1 MNEPKFTNKQPSSEG
16 SVDSSGRKIALNTI
30 LLSATEFFT
39 RLVSLALIILVARLL
54 GPVMLGIYAFALG
67 LLRVCDIFLNFGL
80 DRYLQREVGREP
92 EGAGSLFSRV
102 FVLKSL
108 VYCLVLAVVLAL
120 SFLIIDEPLK
130 RGVLLILTA
139 ALFFR
144 THTASA
150 AALFRARQKAQ
161 YEAAVV
167 LTMRLFY
174 GGLGLAAVLSG
185 YGLLTLVSLELG
197 AQVVAFLA
205 AVWVFRQRL
214 ASPWHKVA
222 WADLKDLVALSK
234 DFFLIRLVLTL
245 SSSLNILLLSLLA
258 GDLLTGFYAAALR
271 LTSAFDFIPEAF
283 TGSFLPVI
291 SRQARENWPG
301 FVTVFRNYVKYLII
315 AGLGLTAALAS
326 MAPDL
331 VPLVFGAAFKPAV
344 PVLVLLALALS
355 LEFLNLSF
363 TNALIALN
371 AEGKLLRNF
380 TAVLLFNLLANLLL
394 IPVWQEQ
401 GAAWA
406 VVLAESLVLVLQLK
420 ALGRDRLQSLAL
432 GSVVW
437 RPVLAGLLA
446 LGWGCFLIRLPVPF
460 PAALVLTG
468 LGYLVGLFATGALS
482 LYELQTLKTWAA
494 EGRHAA

>member
-1 MNEPKFTNKQPSSEG
+1 M
-16 SVDSSGRKIALNTI
+16 DSSGRKIALNTV

-54 GPVMLGIYAFALG
+54 GPVMLGIYAFVLG

-92 EGAGSLFSRV
+92 EWAGPLFSRV

-120 SFLIIDEPLK
+120 SFTIIDEPVK
-130 RGVLLILTA
+130 RGVLLILTG

-144 THTASA
+144 THTASI
-150 AALFRARQKAQ
+150 AALFRAHQKAQ
-161 YEAAVV
+161 YEATVV
-167 LTMRLFY
+167 LTMRLLY

-197 AQVVAFLA
+197 AQIVAFLA
-205 AVWVFRQRL
+205 AFWVFTHRI

-222 WADLKDLVALSK
+222 WPDLKDLVALSK
-234 DFFLIRLVLTL
+234 DFFFIRLVLTL

-258 GDLLTGFYAAALR
+258 GDLVTGFYAAALR

-291 SRQARENWPG
+291 SRQARENWPN
-301 FVTVFRNYVKYLII
+301 FVAVFRNYVKYLII

-331 VPLVFGAAFKPAV
+331 IPLVFGPDFKPAV
-344 PVLVLLALALS
+344 PVLILLALALS
-355 LEFLNLSF
+355 FEFLNLSL

-371 AEGKLLRNF
+371 AESRLLKNF
-380 TAVLLFNLLANLLL
+380 TAVLFFNLLVNLLL
-394 IPVWQEQ
+394 IPIWREM

-420 ALGRDRLQSLAL
+420 ALGRDRLHSLAL
-432 GSVVW
+432 GNVVW
-437 RPVLAGLLA
+437 RPLLAGLLT
-446 LGWGCFLIRLPVPF
+446 LGWGYFLTRLSVPF
-460 PAALVLTG
+460 PAALALTG
-468 LGYLVGLFATGALS
+468 LVYLAGLFATGALS
-482 LYELQTLKTWAA
+482 LYELQALKTWAA

>member
-1 MNEPKFTNKQPSSEG
+1 M
-16 SVDSSGRKIALNTI
+16 DSSGRKIALNTA

-67 LLRVCDIFLNFGL
+67 LLRVGDIFLNFGL
-80 DRYLQREVGREP
+80 DRYLQREVGRQP
-92 EGAGSLFSRV
+92 QRAGPLFSRV
-102 FVLKSL
+102 FILKSL
-108 VYCLVLAVVLAL
+108 VYCVVLAAVLAL

-130 RGVLLILTA
+130 RGVLLILTG

-144 THTASA
+144 THTASV

-161 YEAAVV
+161 YEATVV
-167 LTMRLFY
+167 LTLRLLY

-185 YGLLTLVSLELG
+185 YGLLTLVSLELA
-197 AQVVAFLA
+197 AQIVAFLA
-205 AVWVFRQRL
+205 AVWVFRHRI
-214 ASPWHKVA
+214 ASPWHRVA
-222 WADLKDLVALSK
+222 WADLKDLVTLSK
-234 DFFLIRLVLTL
+234 DFFFIRLVLTL
-245 SSSLNILLLSLLA
+245 SGSLNILLLSLLA
-258 GDLLTGFYAAALR
+258 GDLVTGFYAAALR

-291 SRQARENWPG
+291 SRQARENWAG
-301 FVTVFRNYVKYLII
+301 FVATFRNYFKYLII
-315 AGLGLTAALAS
+315 AGLGLTACLAG

-331 VPLVFGAAFKPAV
+331 IPLVFGSDFQPAV
-344 PVLVLLALALS
+344 PVLTLLALGLTF
-355 LEFLNLSF
+355 EFLNLSF

-380 TAVLLFNLLANLLL
+380 TIVLFFNLLANVLL
-394 IPVWQEQ
+394 IPVWREQ

-406 VVLAESLVLVLQLK
+406 FILAESLVLVLQLK
-420 ALGRDRLQSLAL
+420 ALGRERLRSLAL
-432 GSVVW
+432 GTVVW
-437 RPVLAGLLA
+437 RPLLAGLLT

-460 PAALVLTG
+460 PAALTLTG

-482 LYELQTLKTWAA
+482 LYELQALKTWAA
-494 EGRHAA
+494 EGRHAV

>member
-1 MNEPKFTNKQPSSEG
+1 M
-16 SVDSSGRKIALNTI
+16 DSSGRKIALNTI

-80 DRYLQREVGREP
+80 DRYLQREVGRQP
-92 EGAGSLFSRV
+92 EGAGPLFSQV

-108 VYCLVLAVVLAL
+108 VYCLVLATVLAL

-130 RGVLLILTA
+130 RGVLLILTL

-144 THTASA
+144 THTVSV

-167 LTMRLFY
+167 LTMRLLY

-197 AQVVAFLA
+197 AQIVAFLA
-205 AVWVFRQRL
+205 AVWVFWRRL

-222 WADLKDLVALSK
+222 WADLKNLVTLSK
-234 DFFLIRLVLTL
+234 DFFFIRLVLTL
-245 SSSLNILLLSLLA
+245 SGSLNILLLSLLA
-258 GDLLTGFYAAALR
+258 GDMVTGFYAAALR

-291 SRQARENWPG
+291 SNQARENWAG
-301 FVTVFRNYVKYLII
+301 FMTVFRNYVKYLLI
-315 AGLGLTAALAS
+315 AGLGLTAGLAS
-326 MAPDL
+326 LSPGL
-331 VPLVFGAAFKPAV
+331 IPLVFGSAFQPAV
-344 PVLVLLALALS
+344 PVLTLLALGLT

-380 TAVLLFNLLANLLL
+380 TVVLFFNLLANLLL

-406 VVLAESLVLVLQLK
+406 FVWAESLVLILQLK
-420 ALGRDRLQSLAL
+420 AMGRDRLQSLGL
-432 GSVVW
+432 GGVVW
-437 RPVLAGLLA
+437 RPLLAGLLT
-446 LGWGCFLIRLPVPF
+446 LGWGCLLIRLPVPF
-460 PAALVLTG
+460 PAVLALTG

-482 LYELQTLKTWAA
+482 VYELQALKTWAA
-494 EGRHAA
+494 ESRHAA